1 MSKLKVVSFPAKQ
14 KDEQFNGDNVEQR
27 IAELT
32 EMLKANDIENIVIV
46 AVKHDGSVIDCWA
59 NGSCPFVI
67 VGALESVKLEFMN
80 ACIEGR

>member
-1 MSKLKVVSFPAKQ
+1 MSELKVVSFPAKQ

-32 EMLKANDIENIVIV
+32 EMLKANDIENIVIL
-46 AVKHDGSVIDCWA
+46 AVKRDGSVIDCWA
-59 NGSCPFVI
+59 NRGHPFTI
-67 VGALESVKLEFMN
+67 VGGLESVKLEFMN

>member
-1 MSKLKVVSFPAKQ
+1 MSELKVVSFPAKQ

-32 EMLKANDIENIVIV
+32 EMLKANDVENIVIV
-46 AVKHDGSVIDCWA
+46 AVKRDGSVIDCWA
-59 NGSCPFVI
+59 NGSRPFVI

-80 ACIEGR
+80 ACIEQR